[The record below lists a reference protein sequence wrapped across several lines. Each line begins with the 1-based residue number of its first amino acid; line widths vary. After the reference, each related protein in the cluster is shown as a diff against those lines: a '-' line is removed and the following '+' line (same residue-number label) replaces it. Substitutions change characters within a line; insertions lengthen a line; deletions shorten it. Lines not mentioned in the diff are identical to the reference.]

1 MKISKVGI
9 RDSIYDSLESIIE
22 LNKQKGVSREIIK
35 QDFGQTGADIFDG
48 KKNICLVNDKN
59 YIKDDKFMNAVKVFF
74 GIDKPK
80 YNYES
85 GDSLKKTM
93 MKYLMNNETIKDSQ
107 IQAQFGKKGFE
118 VLDLFKVLGYVK
130 KIF

>member
-1 MKISKVGI
+1 
-9 RDSIYDSLESIIE
+9 
-22 LNKQKGVSREIIK
+22 
-35 QDFGQTGADIFDG
+35 
-48 KKNICLVNDKN
+48 
-59 YIKDDKFMNAVKVFF
+59 MNAVKVFF